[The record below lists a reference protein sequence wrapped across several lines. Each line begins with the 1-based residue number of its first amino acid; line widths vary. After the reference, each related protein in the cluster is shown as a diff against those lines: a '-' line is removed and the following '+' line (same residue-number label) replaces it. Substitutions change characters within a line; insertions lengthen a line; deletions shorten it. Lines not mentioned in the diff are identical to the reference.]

1 MKQASKRKLNIP
13 ILIAIVFTVVV
24 IALVALVGVYVC
36 KTESST
42 PAAGSDSGDQ
52 AGAAGT
58 LSGNLS
64 AALNKISNA
73 TAGKEEDALFEDAL
87 AGLVSQYGSFDPNQ
101 QGSMQ
106 SLSDAWFNPKGV
118 LGAEIQDFDLD
129 GDSEMAVCILI
140 PDQASEEGGYSIVLN
155 LYEVE
160 ENQVKQSAA
169 AVLGA
174 YIQRDSGEQN
184 LKNVVWTPNLW
195 MDQITAV
202 TLVEK
207 EGQYYFFCE
216 DYSVA
221 RSFGDGLDHSCW
233 IMQYRDHSIQYVC
246 SYTQT
251 DGGSA
256 DFMYTGYKFENGAC
270 VSADLYYSEC
280 YDVPAPYDHFGE
292 AMTAFF
298 QDYGIEID
306 PEVQKEA
313 YVSDGYYR
321 MQSVLPEDEE
331 HTILFQLTNK
341 QICFVAQDALWSNA
355 SYDFTAQLLRGNTLL
370 GNSSDPAAASESME
384 STGPLYEGNTMTVSG
399 TLVKRDYEINS
410 NNKGTVYILQLDTPV
425 VKSLYSD
432 YLGYN
437 GEAELISEMQIGFEN
452 QEDEQRYLNQDI
464 MVTGSVMFG
473 TTGHHLTKVLL
484 MDAYAFA

>member
-1 MKQASKRKLNIP
+1 M
-13 ILIAIVFTVVV
+13 
-24 IALVALVGVYVC
+24 
-36 KTESST
+36 
-42 PAAGSDSGDQ
+42 
-52 AGAAGT
+52 
-58 LSGNLS
+58 
-64 AALNKISNA
+64 
-73 TAGKEEDALFEDAL
+73 
-87 AGLVSQYGSFDPNQ
+87 
-101 QGSMQ
+101 
-106 SLSDAWFNPKGV
+106 
-118 LGAEIQDFDLD
+118 
-129 GDSEMAVCILI
+129 
-140 PDQASEEGGYSIVLN
+140 
-155 LYEVE
+155 
-160 ENQVKQSAA
+160 KQSAA

-341 QICFVAQDALWSNA
+341 QICFVAQDALCPTPA
-355 SYDFTAQLLRGNTLL
+355 MILRR
-370 GNSSDPAAASESME
+370 SSCGGIPCW
-384 STGPLYEGNTMTVSG
+384 
-399 TLVKRDYEINS
+399 EIR
-410 NNKGTVYILQLDTPV
+410 
-425 VKSLYSD
+425 
-432 YLGYN
+432 
-437 GEAELISEMQIGFEN
+437 QI
-452 QEDEQRYLNQDI
+452 QRQSRNRWRVQDLC
-464 MVTGSVMFG
+464 MKETRCRFREPW
-473 TTGHHLTKVLL
+473 
-484 MDAYAFA
+484 